1 MTREEFTNLEYTN
14 KNELGYCFNL
24 VEDYDE
30 DRLEYFKDKVLF
42 ANIKGI
48 EFHYGYGD
56 DIVSFVSVDSLEL
69 LDKVE
74 GLEDFLRSNLGSY
87 DECEEWE
94 E

>member
-1 MTREEFTNLEYTN
+1 MTKLEFTNLEYTN
-14 KNELGYCFNL
+14 KNELGYYYNL
-24 VEDYDE
+24 IEDYNE
-30 DRLEYFKDKVLF
+30 DRLEVLKNLSKDVD
-42 ANIKGI
+42 GI
-48 EFHYGYGD
+48 TFHYGYGD

>member
-24 VEDYDE
+24 IEDYNE
-30 DRLEYFKDKVLF
+30 DKCDVLENLSKDV
-42 ANIKGI
+42 NGI
-48 EFHYGYGD
+48 TFHYGYGD
-56 DIVSFVSVDSLEL
+56 DLVSFVSVDSLEL

>member
-1 MTREEFTNLEYTN
+1 MTRLEFTNLEYTN

-24 VEDYDE
+24 VEDYNE
-30 DRLEYFKDKVLF
+30 DRCDVLENLSKDVD
-42 ANIKGI
+42 GI
-48 EFHYGYGD
+48 NFHYGYGD
-56 DIVSFVSVDSLEL
+56 DLVSFVSVDSLEL

>member
-1 MTREEFTNLEYTN
+1 MTKLEFTNLEYTN

-24 VEDYDE
+24 IEDYNE
-30 DRLEYFKDKVLF
+30 DRCDVLENLSKDVD
-42 ANIKGI
+42 GI
-48 EFHYGYGD
+48 TFHYGYGD

-87 DECEEWE
+87 EECEEWE

>member
-1 MTREEFTNLEYTN
+1 MTKKEFANLEYTN

-24 VEDYDE
+24 CEDYSE
-30 DRLEYFKDKVLF
+30 DKCDVLENLSKDVD
-42 ANIKGI
+42 GI
-48 EFHYGYGD
+48 TFHYGYGD
-56 DIVSFVSVDSLEL
+56 DLVSFVSVDSLEL

>member
-1 MTREEFTNLEYTN
+1 MTRLEFTNLEYTN

-24 VEDYDE
+24 VEDYNE
-30 DRLEYFKDKVLF
+30 DRCDVLENLSKDVD
-42 ANIKGI
+42 GI
-48 EFHYGYGD
+48 NFHYGYGD
-56 DIVSFVSVDSLEL
+56 DLVSFVSVDSLEL

-87 DECEEWE
+87 EECEEWE

>member
-24 VEDYDE
+24 IEDYNE
-30 DRLEYFKDKVLF
+30 DRLEVLENLSKDV
-42 ANIKGI
+42 NGI
-48 EFHYGYGD
+48 NFNYGYGD
-56 DIVSFVSVDSLEL
+56 DLVSFVSVDSLEL

-87 DECEEWE
+87 EECEEWE